1 MVGYIS
7 SLSLEPSYRN
17 RLALGDDK
25 KVRASEQSARRE
37 REKGWKEREKDE
49 RGERERKKSFD
60 DGKKEKRKKEREGGS
75 ERQ

>member
-37 REKGWKEREKDE
+37 KEKGWKGRERRERQKDLRMERKRKGRKREKVVVKDSKTE
-49 RGERERKKSFD
+49 
-60 DGKKEKRKKEREGGS
+60 
-75 ERQ
+75 

>member
-25 KVRASEQSARRE
+25 KVRASERERRE
-37 REKGWKEREKDE
+37 RQKDLRMERKRKGRKREKVVVKDSKTE
-49 RGERERKKSFD
+49 
-60 DGKKEKRKKEREGGS
+60 
-75 ERQ
+75 

>member
-37 REKGWKEREKDE
+37 RE
-49 RGERERKKSFD
+49 RK
-60 DGKKEKRKKEREGGS
+60 DGKKEKRTREERE
-75 ERQ
+75 RKKI